1 MDNRVTRIEHLASSY
16 LPYSASVSSLIPGG
30 LQGNDCLIRQEMTT
44 SSTPTCVTHHLSARI
59 SQVMLVQAPLRLYE
73 LEAWIF
79 DFPRQHVSPCWLP
92 RYGYVITNVYE

>member
-1 MDNRVTRIEHLASSY
+1 
-16 LPYSASVSSLIPGG
+16 
-30 LQGNDCLIRQEMTT
+30 
-44 SSTPTCVTHHLSARI
+44 
-59 SQVMLVQAPLRLYE
+59 MLVQAPLRLYE